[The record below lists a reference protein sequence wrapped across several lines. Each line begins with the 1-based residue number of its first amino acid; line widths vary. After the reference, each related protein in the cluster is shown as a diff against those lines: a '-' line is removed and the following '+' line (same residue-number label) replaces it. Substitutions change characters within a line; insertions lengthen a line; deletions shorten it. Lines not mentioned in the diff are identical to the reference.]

1 MSSTDVALVLGTRP
15 EIVKLAGVARLL
27 GPRARIVWSGQ
38 HWDPALTSTFFAQY
52 GLPRPHHLLQGVGGE
67 PRGRQIGRMVSA
79 LSDHLAA
86 RPPAAVVVQ
95 GDTNTAAAGALAAH
109 CAGIPVVHVEAG
121 LRSFDPD
128 MPEEANRR
136 LIAPLADLHCA
147 PTATAA
153 GHLLREGVE
162 PDRVVI
168 TGNTVVE
175 ATLET
180 LPDEAEA
187 HRIVA
192 EHGVTPGGYV
202 LATIH
207 RPENTDDAARLAQIL
222 DQLAALELPVLLPLH
237 PRTGAAV
244 EAFGLRGPAARLR
257 RTEPLDHAGFLA
269 LARHCRLLVSDS
281 GGVQE
286 ECTVLKRPLVVV
298 RNSTERPEAVRAGF
312 ARLARPGHQLARAL
326 REMLADEAAA
336 DRLARLPSPYGDGQ
350 ASAEIVAA
358 LHHRYLSSELPA
370 DTVKLPDL
378 DAEPPTIG
386 DRLAAPLPAP
396 VAAAAAHPRH

>member
-38 HWDPALTSTFFAQY
+38 HWDPALTTTFFAQY
-52 GLPRPHHLLQGVGGE
+52 GLPRPHHLLTGVGGE

-79 LSDHLAA
+79 LSDHLTAH
-86 RPPAAVVVQ
+86 PPAAVVVQ

-121 LRSFDPD
+121 LRSFDPG

-147 PTATAA
+147 PTAIAA
-153 GHLLREGVE
+153 AHLLREGIE
-162 PDRVVI
+162 PDRVVV

-180 LPDEAEA
+180 LPTEAEA
-187 HRIVA
+187 HRVLA
-192 EHGVTPGGYV
+192 EHAVSPGGYV

-237 PRTGAAV
+237 PRTRAAV
-244 EAFGLRGPAARLR
+244 EAFGLRHPATRLR
-257 RTEPLDHAGFLA
+257 RIEPLDHAGFLS

-281 GGVQE
+281 GGIQE

-298 RNSTERPEAVRAGF
+298 RNSTERPEAVQAGF
-312 ARLARPGHQLARAL
+312 ARLARPGHELARAL
-326 REMLADEAAA
+326 RELLADETV
-336 DRLARLPSPYGDGQ
+336 DERLGRLPSPYGTGQ

-358 LHHRYLSSELPA
+358 LRGRYLGPGRTPVPA
-370 DTVKLPDL
+370 VV
-378 DAEPPTIG
+378 PT
-386 DRLAAPLPAP
+386 AAPAVERVTARAVERAAGEPAT
-396 VAAAAAHPRH
+396 AAAHPGR

>member
-27 GPRARIVWSGQ
+27 GPQARIVWSGQ
-38 HWDPALTSTFFAQY
+38 HWDPALSTAFFTQY
-52 GLPRPHHLLQGVGGE
+52 GLPRPHHLLKGVGGE

-121 LRSFDPD
+121 LRSFDPG

-153 GHLLREGVE
+153 AHLLREGIAPE
-162 PDRVVI
+162 RVVI

-180 LPDEAEA
+180 LPTEAEA
-187 HRIVA
+187 HRVLTG
-192 EHGVTPGGYV
+192 HGVTPGGYV

-222 DQLAALELPVLLPLH
+222 DQLATLDLPVLLPLH
-237 PRTGAAV
+237 PRTRSAV
-244 EAFGLRGPAARLR
+244 EAFGLRGPLARLR
-257 RTEPLDHAGFLA
+257 RIAPLDHPGFLA

-312 ARLARPGHQLARAL
+312 ARLARPGHELARVL
-326 REMLADEAAA
+326 REVLADEAGAE
-336 DRLARLPSPYGDGQ
+336 RLARLPSPYGNGQ

-358 LHHRYLSSELPA
+358 VRGRYLATGRRPGR
-370 DTVKLPDL
+370 
-378 DAEPPTIG
+378 EPVPEVVQSIG
-386 DRLAAPLPAP
+386 AAGRPFG
-396 VAAAAAHPRH
+396 H